1 MKNLLRCLFTLL
13 IFFNISSCKKTVDR
27 TIIPVPVV
35 LDVDAQKFITAAVI
49 TDSTQKIAINNLV
62 TQLKDSSLWETFK
75 AIYPMVGGSASSMQW
90 NLKDPQNTDDSY
102 RLTFF
107 GSPVFSSTGVL
118 FPTDNDF
125 ADTHLADTSLGGY
138 NNASMSYYSRTQNTI
153 SGYDIGCTDGA
164 SPYNELSI
172 SFVDGD
178 DSEWFGFTQEDILT
192 PNTTGLFMFSSTTA
206 DVKRFRNGVVKA
218 AKGSAGYESYT
229 NLTIL
234 IGKSRVTSHPG
245 QRECAL
251 ASLGKGLSDA
261 QALTFYNIVQN
272 FETKLT
278 R

>member
-1 MKNLLRCLFTLL
+1 
-13 IFFNISSCKKTVDR
+13 ISS
-27 TIIPVPVV
+27 
-35 LDVDAQKFITAAVI
+35 AAI

-62 TQLKDSSLWETFK
+62 IQLKDSSLWEKFK
-75 AIYPMVGGSASSMQW
+75 AIYPMVGGSASGMKW
-90 NLKDPQNTDDSY
+90 NLKDPENTDNAY
-102 RLTFF
+102 RLTFY

-118 FPTDNDF
+118 FPTVNDF

-153 SGYDIGCTDGA
+153 SGYDMGCTDGA
-164 SPYNELSI
+164 VPYNELSI

-178 DSEWFGFTQEDILT
+178 DSEWFGFSEDGILT
-192 PNTTGLFMFSSTTA
+192 PNTTGLFMFSSTTTN
-206 DVKRFRNGVVKA
+206 VKRFRNGVVKD
-218 AKGSAGYESYT
+218 AKGSAGNESYT

-234 IGKSRVTSHPG
+234 IGKSRVTVHPG

-251 ASLGKGLSDA
+251 ASLGNGLSDA

-272 FETKLT
+272 FENKLN